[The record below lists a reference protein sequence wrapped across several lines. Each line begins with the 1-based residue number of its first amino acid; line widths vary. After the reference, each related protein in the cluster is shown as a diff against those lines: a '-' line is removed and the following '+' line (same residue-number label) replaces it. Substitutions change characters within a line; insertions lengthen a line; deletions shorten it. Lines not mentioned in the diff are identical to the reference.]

1 MGNCCTTKAGGIE
14 GGRTAQ
20 QIQSAYGRPKHRKR
34 AAVTKQDPVVYLQN
48 SEMAKLA
55 VRDEA

>member
-1 MGNCCTTKAGGIE
+1 ME

-20 QIQSAYGRPKHRKR
+20 QIQNAYGRPKHRKR

-48 SEMAKLA
+48 SEMVKLA